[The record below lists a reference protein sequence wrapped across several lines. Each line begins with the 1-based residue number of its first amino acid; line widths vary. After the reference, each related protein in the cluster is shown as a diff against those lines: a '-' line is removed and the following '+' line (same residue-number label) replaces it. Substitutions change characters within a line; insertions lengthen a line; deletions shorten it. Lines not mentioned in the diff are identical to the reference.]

1 MPDEII
7 PHYVTI
13 SDWVVRSGISR
24 SRTYEL
30 IAAGELSAR
39 KVGRRTLIDLR
50 AGLAWL
56 DEQPAPKIAV
66 SVTKRPHGELV

>member
-1 MPDEII
+1 
-7 PHYVTI
+7 
-13 SDWVVRSGISR
+13 
-24 SRTYEL
+24 L

>member
-13 SDWVVRSGISR
+13 SDWVARSGISR
-24 SRTYEL
+24 SRSYEL
-30 IAAGELSAR
+30 IAEGKLRAR
-39 KVGRRTLIDLR
+39 KVGRRTLIDLK

-56 DEQPAPKIAV
+56 DEQPAPKISMPLA
-66 SVTKRPHGELV
+66 KRPRAELL